1 MMHRFGA
8 VLGADQFGQLK
19 GWLRSSALETLM
31 LQLPPPPPPP
41 DDTAADVGEQSTT
54 AGHPSSSALAPAF
67 ASSATAG
74 AAGAAGSDAMICDA
88 PSSPSRRAPET
99 MAKTE
104 YAPTTTPQKVKPSEE
119 RTSSGSASAVMGDS
133 DDGCAGDDGVDCDD
147 DVREDGGSS
156 VRDDSALHP
165 RSKHEQERAAAAFDA
180 ELSRQLFFDQLV
192 GSLPQ
197 HHWPLHQTFGFDSE
211 AMGVDDDYSHY
222 DTPLGMTP
230 ALPRIGASQS
240 LPSHFAAHIATL
252 PVKASEGSA
261 SSAPIAGRSAP
272 PSADAEDSI
281 NANAR
286 TDAGAPGS
294 QRGGGGGGTSGGN
307 GGGNLAVRPSPLTA
321 AYGEGLAVLLS
332 HLAASRPPQVA
343 AWLQLKEEQ
352 RAHDEE
358 ALEEGGWDD
367 LNELEEAFIHTN
379 TAHLANKSWLIA

>member
-1 MMHRFGA
+1 
-8 VLGADQFGQLK
+8 
-19 GWLRSSALETLM
+19 
-31 LQLPPPPPPP
+31 
-41 DDTAADVGEQSTT
+41 
-54 AGHPSSSALAPAF
+54 
-67 ASSATAG
+67 
-74 AAGAAGSDAMICDA
+74 MICDA

-99 MAKTE
+99 TAKTE

-133 DDGCAGDDGVDCDD
+133 DDGCAGDDGVGCDD

-240 LPSHFAAHIATL
+240 LPSHFAAHLATL

-261 SSAPIAGRSAP
+261 SSAPIAGRSAA

-286 TDAGAPGS
+286 TDAGAPSS

>member
-1 MMHRFGA
+1 
-8 VLGADQFGQLK
+8 
-19 GWLRSSALETLM
+19 M

-41 DDTAADVGEQSTT
+41 DDTAADVVEQSTT

-67 ASSATAG
+67 TSSATAW

-99 MAKTE
+99 IAKTE
-104 YAPTTTPQKVKPSEE
+104 YAPTTTPQKVKTSEE

-133 DDGCAGDDGVDCDD
+133 DDGCAAGDDGVGCDD
-147 DVREDGGSS
+147 DVCKDGGSS

-197 HHWPLHQTFGFDSE
+197 HHWPLHQTFGFDSMSATFDGE
-211 AMGVDDDYSHY
+211 VMGVDDDYSHY

-230 ALPRIGASQS
+230 ALARIGASQS
-240 LPSHFAAHIATL
+240 MPSHFAAHLATL
-252 PVKASEGSA
+252 PAKANEGSA
-261 SSAPIAGRSAP
+261 SSAPAAGARSAP
-272 PSADAEDSI
+272 PSADADDSI

-286 TDAGAPGS
+286 ACSGAPGN